1 MITHCRGFNKLKI
14 SNLLPHRVLCPV
26 GLKLVQFFW
35 KRKFRISPYTGI
47 YSPYLDKIEPPFPK
61 DAMCQVWV
69 EINPE
74 KRFFKFHYLRRV
86 WLIVTR

>member
-47 YSPYLDKIEPPFPK
+47 YSPYLNKIEPPLPK
-61 DAMCQVWV
+61 MLCAKFGLRLTQ
-69 EINPE
+69 
-74 KRFFKFHYLRRV
+74 KRDFLNFT
-86 WLIVTR
+86 I